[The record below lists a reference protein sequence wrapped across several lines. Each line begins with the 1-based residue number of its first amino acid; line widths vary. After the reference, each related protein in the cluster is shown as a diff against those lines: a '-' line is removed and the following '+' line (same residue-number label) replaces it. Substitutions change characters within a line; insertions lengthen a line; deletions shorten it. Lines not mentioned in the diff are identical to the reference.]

1 MNFVQDGSLNTIS
14 RNTSTSIKMFP
25 SEMFSDEDEVEDE
38 DLRNWVKI
46 ETLHNGNRLR
56 NRKHLIIDL

>member
-1 MNFVQDGSLNTIS
+1 MNFVYDGLLNVASKDTSEIS
-14 RNTSTSIKMFP
+14 PPGMHG
-25 SEMFSDEDEVEDE
+25 DEDVDE
-38 DLRNWVKI
+38 DLRNCVMI